1 MIVDIFAPLVQIWHF
16 LIKSYKSEEESKNY
30 IIKKPCTKLS
40 IEVLCSQ
47 YSQVPSSKKTFLAV
61 NFMVYCKQ
69 TFFQQSV
76 PLKTAILYPLCPYM
90 PYIVLFVV
98 LVTEANSNAVPLS
111 NCKTSCSTMTKL
123 QNLSFLQ
130 SCPLIIQHSILN

>member
-30 IIKKPCTKLS
+30 IIMKSWTKLS
-40 IEVLCSQ
+40 VEVLCFL
-47 YSQVPSSKKTFLAV
+47 YSRVPSSKKTFLAV

-76 PLKTAILYPLCPYM
+76 PLKNIYFISTV
-90 PYIVLFVV
+90 PYIMLFVV

-130 SCPLIIQHSILN
+130 SCPLIFQHSILN

>member
-40 IEVLCSQ
+40 IEVLCFL
-47 YSQVPSSKKTFLAV
+47 YSRVPSSKKTFLAV

-76 PLKTAILYPLCPYM
+76 PLKNIYFISTV
-90 PYIVLFVV
+90 PYIMLFVV